1 MSRVWWFCEEAK
13 PAAPCAVAA
22 RSRLLLGREL
32 RSWAMGCGASSSKY
46 QVADEPKPTSAWAAY
61 VRQDTSHE
69 ELLQRVQ
76 AHTEAESEST
86 KAKG

>member
-1 MSRVWWFCEEAK
+1 
-13 PAAPCAVAA
+13 
-22 RSRLLLGREL
+22 
-32 RSWAMGCGASSSKY
+32 MGCGASSSKY

-76 AHTEAESEST
+76 THTEAESEST
-86 KAKG
+86 KTKG

>member
-1 MSRVWWFCEEAK
+1 
-13 PAAPCAVAA
+13 
-22 RSRLLLGREL
+22 
-32 RSWAMGCGASSSKY
+32 MGCGASSSKY

-76 AHTEAESEST
+76 AHTEAESGST

>member
-1 MSRVWWFCEEAK
+1 MCIPSPLLRRAPLIASGSS
-13 PAAPCAVAA
+13 PA
-22 RSRLLLGREL
+22 GL
-32 RSWAMGCGASSSKY
+32 RRRCLMGCGASSSKY

-86 KAKG
+86 KTQG

>member
-1 MSRVWWFCEEAK
+1 MYTE
-13 PAAPCAVAA
+13 PAADGFSVG
-22 RSRLLLGREL
+22 SDGRRCL
-32 RSWAMGCGASSSKY
+32 MGCGASSSKY

-86 KAKG
+86 KTQG